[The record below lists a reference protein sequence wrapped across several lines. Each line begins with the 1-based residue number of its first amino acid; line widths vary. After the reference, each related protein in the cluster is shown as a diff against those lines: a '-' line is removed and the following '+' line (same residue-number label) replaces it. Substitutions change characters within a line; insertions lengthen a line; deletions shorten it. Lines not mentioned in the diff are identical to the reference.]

1 LHLHRVARST
11 KLFNNIE
18 TQLDMY
24 KPYVIIIISLV
35 AGFGCFSI
43 YYGEYQKMQVGEV
56 HAFSKSKTSCNC
68 TLDSVD
74 NMAGFELPKVE
85 LLQNE
90 NEIPL
95 EWTRSKE
102 IGLDGVLVGNTY
114 IANYSAGDFV
124 EQSTIQV
131 GQDRLLGL
139 EISDGTSPDIVSV
152 EIVNSTTPMNTTE
165 LRLGEIVIDKKISD
179 SFVMFDKSL
188 KEPTLEQN
196 SFMVQVPPQ
205 GGDFV
210 LILSLL
216 YNYDT
221 NIDINNN
228 ESGAAPEQTQ
238 PSSSFIAIY
247 KSIVSVDPQT

>member
-1 LHLHRVARST
+1 
-11 KLFNNIE
+11 
-18 TQLDMY
+18 MY
-24 KPYVIIIISLV
+24 NPYVIIIVSLV
-35 AGFGCFSI
+35 AGLGCFSI
-43 YYGEYQKMQVGEV
+43 YYDEYQKMQVEEV
-56 HAFSKSKTSCNC
+56 HAFSKSKIPCNC

-85 LLQNE
+85 LLQSE

-95 EWTRSKE
+95 EWTQSKE

-124 EQSTIQV
+124 EQNTIHV

-139 EISDGTSPDIVSV
+139 EISDGTSPNVVSV
-152 EIVNSTTPMNTTE
+152 EIVNSTKPMNTTD

-216 YNYDT
+216 YNYNT

-228 ESGAAPEQTQ
+228 NESGGAPPQTQ

-247 KSIVSVDPQT
+247 KSIVSVDSQT

>member
-1 LHLHRVARST
+1 
-11 KLFNNIE
+11 
-18 TQLDMY
+18 M
-24 KPYVIIIISLV
+24 IIIISLV

-43 YYGEYQKMQVGEV
+43 YYDEYQKMQVGEV
-56 HAFSKSKTSCNC
+56 HALSKSKTPCNC

-85 LLQNE
+85 LLQSE

-95 EWTRSKE
+95 EWTQSKE

-124 EQSTIQV
+124 EQSTVQV

-152 EIVNSTTPMNTTE
+152 EIVKSTTPMNTTD

-205 GGDFV
+205 GGNFV

-216 YNYDT
+216 YNYNT
-221 NIDINNN
+221 NIDINDN
-228 ESGAAPEQTQ
+228 ESGPAPEQTQ

>member
-1 LHLHRVARST
+1 MHNH
-11 KLFNNIE
+11 
-18 TQLDMY
+18 
-24 KPYVIIIISLV
+24 YVIIIISLL

-43 YYGEYQKMQVGEV
+43 YYDEYQKMQIGEV
-56 HAFSKSKTSCNC
+56 HAFSKSKAPCNC

-74 NMAGFELPKVE
+74 TMAGFELPKVE
-85 LLQNE
+85 LLQSE

-95 EWTRSKE
+95 EWTQSKE
-102 IGLDGVLVGNTY
+102 IGLDGVLVGSTY

-152 EIVNSTTPMNTTE
+152 EIVNSTTPMNTTD

-196 SFMVQVPPQ
+196 SFMVQAPPQ

-216 YNYDT
+216 YNYNT
-221 NIDINNN
+221 SIDINNN
-228 ESGAAPEQTQ
+228 NENGAAPPQTQ

>member
-24 KPYVIIIISLV
+24 NPYVIIIISLV

-56 HAFSKSKTSCNC
+56 NAFSKSKTHCNC

-74 NMAGFELPKVE
+74 NMAAFELPKVE
-85 LLQNE
+85 LLQSE

-139 EISDGTSPDIVSV
+139 EISDGTSPNIVSV
-152 EIVNSTTPMNTTE
+152 EIVNSTTPMNTTD
-165 LRLGEIVIDKKISD
+165 LRLGEIGIDKKISD

-216 YNYDT
+216 YNYNT

-228 ESGAAPEQTQ
+228 ESGAALPQTQ

-247 KSIVSVDPQT
+247 KSIVSVDPLT

>member
-1 LHLHRVARST
+1 
-11 KLFNNIE
+11 
-18 TQLDMY
+18 MY
-24 KPYVIIIISLV
+24 NPYVIIIISLA

-43 YYGEYQKMQVGEV
+43 YYDEYQKMQVGEV
-56 HAFSKSKTSCNC
+56 HAFAKSKTPCSC

-85 LLQNE
+85 LLQGE
-90 NEIPL
+90 NDIPL

-152 EIVNSTTPMNTTE
+152 EIVNPTTPMNTTD

-216 YNYDT
+216 YDYNT

>member
-1 LHLHRVARST
+1 
-11 KLFNNIE
+11 
-18 TQLDMY
+18 MY
-24 KPYVIIIISLV
+24 NPYVIIIISLA

-43 YYGEYQKMQVGEV
+43 YYDEYQKMQVGEV
-56 HAFSKSKTSCNC
+56 HAFAKSKTPCSC

-85 LLQNE
+85 LLQGE
-90 NEIPL
+90 NDIPL

>member
-1 LHLHRVARST
+1 
-11 KLFNNIE
+11 
-18 TQLDMY
+18 MY
-24 KPYVIIIISLV
+24 NPYVIIIISLV

-43 YYGEYQKMQVGEV
+43 YYGESQKMQVGEV
-56 HAFSKSKTSCNC
+56 NAFSKSKTPCNC

-74 NMAGFELPKVE
+74 NMAAFELPKVE
-85 LLQNE
+85 LLQSE

-95 EWTRSKE
+95 EWTQSKE

-139 EISDGTSPDIVSV
+139 EISDGTSPNIVSV
-152 EIVNSTTPMNTTE
+152 EIVNSTTPMNTTD
-165 LRLGEIVIDKKISD
+165 LRLGEIGIDKKISD

-196 SFMVQVPPQ
+196 SFMVQIPPQ

-216 YNYDT
+216 YNYNT

-228 ESGAAPEQTQ
+228 ESGGAPPQTH

-247 KSIVSVDPQT
+247 KSIVSVDPLT

>member
-1 LHLHRVARST
+1 
-11 KLFNNIE
+11 
-18 TQLDMY
+18 MY

>member
-1 LHLHRVARST
+1 LHLHKVARST

-24 KPYVIIIISLV
+24 NPYVIIIISLV

-43 YYGEYQKMQVGEV
+43 YYDEYQKMQVGEV
-56 HAFSKSKTSCNC
+56 NAFSKSKTSCNC

-85 LLQNE
+85 LLQSE

-139 EISDGTSPDIVSV
+139 EISAGTSPNIVSV
-152 EIVNSTTPMNTTE
+152 EIVNSTTPMNTTD

-216 YNYDT
+216 YNYNT

-228 ESGAAPEQTQ
+228 ESGAALPKTQ